1 MKKKLLLLMS
11 FVATTMAFAQ
21 ELPDAITNSLQ
32 MYAVNRTELP
42 TKPVTYRIDD
52 ALIFSGADALKS
64 KAFWGVDADSKTHF
78 TLEFWFSMGAQS
90 GQQELMSIT
99 GAAATDANKNGIRI
113 RTAPKNGF
121 FIYINNKSCA
131 MVDYPGA
138 NPGANPIIPR
148 DEWHHIAITYN
159 AGKLKLYYDGEPM
172 QDYNWTALNGQ
183 GKTLEQALKEVTT
196 RPILDTYLTNQ
207 TTLEPTDAE
216 NGYFVVQAPN
226 HDLGI
231 ADIRYW
237 NKTLGAGTIKEWYN
251 KYVTSS
257 HPNYANLQHNWKMNE
272 KYDLGDGKF
281 SIPDRG
287 KLGLTG
293 LVNTEDMSKY
303 PIFNNEE
310 DVVIVPTGIATAKTL
325 NAAFVVNEESRE
337 ITVTAEKLDGTQ
349 KITIF
354 DAQGKA
360 IYHAFET
367 AHGGTLTV
375 AAPQTAGL
383 YFVQIGEGSSAFV
396 GKVALT
402 R

>member
-11 FVATTMAFAQ
+11 FMATTMAFAQ
-21 ELPDAITNSLQ
+21 DLPETITNSLQ
-32 MYAVNRTELP
+32 MFKDNGSN
-42 TKPVTYRIDD
+42 D
-52 ALIFSGADALKS
+52 AIKFSNADALKS
-64 KAFWGVDADSKTHF
+64 KAFWGVDEDSKTHF
-78 TLEFWFSMGAQS
+78 TLEFWYNMGDQS
-90 GQQELMSIT
+90 GQQELMTIT
-99 GAAATDANKNGIRI
+99 GAAPADKHNGIRI

-121 FIYINNKSCA
+121 FIYVNNKVCA
-131 MVDYPGA
+131 MIDYPGA
-138 NPGANPIIPR
+138 NAGANPIIPR
-148 DEWHHIAITYN
+148 NEWHHIAITYN
-159 AGKLKLYYDGEPM
+159 AGVFKLYYDGEPM
-172 QDYNWTALNGQ
+172 QDYNWSALNGA
-183 GKTLEQALKEVTT
+183 GKTLEQALTEVTT
-196 RPILDTYLTNQ
+196 RPILDTYLTDQ
-207 TTLEPTDAE
+207 TTLEPTESE

-237 NKTLGAGTIKEWYN
+237 NKTLGAGTIKAWYD

-272 KYDLGDGKF
+272 MYDLGDDKF

-293 LVNTEDMSKY
+293 LVNTDDISKY
-303 PIFNNEE
+303 PIFNEE
-310 DVVIVPTGIATAKTL
+310 DVEIAPTGIATAKTL
-325 NAAFVVNEESRE
+325 NAAFIVNEDTRE
-337 ITVTAEKLDGTQ
+337 ITITAEKLDGTQ

-383 YFVQIGEGSSAFV
+383 YFVQIGEGDSAFV
-396 GKVALT
+396 GKIALT

>member
-1 MKKKLLLLMS
+1 MKRKLLLLMS
-11 FVATTMAFAQ
+11 FMATIMTFAQ
-21 ELPDAITNSLQ
+21 ELPETITNSLQ
-32 MYAVNRTELP
+32 MFAANASN
-42 TKPVTYRIDD
+42 D
-52 ALIFSGADALKS
+52 AIKFSEADALKS
-64 KAFWGVDADSKTHF
+64 KAFWGVDEDSKTHF
-78 TLEFWFSMGAQS
+78 TLEFWFNMGKQS
-90 GQQELMSIT
+90 GQQEIMSIT
-99 GAAATDANKNGIRI
+99 GAAKTVDNKNGIRI

-121 FIYINNKSCA
+121 FIYINNVNCA
-131 MVDYPGA
+131 MIDFPGA
-138 NPGANPIIPR
+138 NAGDNPIIAR
-148 DEWHHIAITYN
+148 GEWHHIAITYN
-159 AGKLKLYYDGEPM
+159 AGKLKLYHDGEPM
-172 QDYNWTALNGQ
+172 QNYNWNALYAG
-183 GKTLEQALKEVTT
+183 GKTLEEALEEVET
-196 RPILDTYLTNQ
+196 RPILDASYGEQN
-207 TTLEPTDAE
+207 TLLPTDAE

-237 NKTLGAGTIKEWYN
+237 NKTLSAGTIKTWHD

-281 SIPDRG
+281 AIPDRG

-293 LVNTEDMSKY
+293 QLNTEDEAKY
-303 PIFNNEE
+303 PIFENPD
-310 DVVIVPTGIATAKTL
+310 DVGVITGIATAKAL